1 MKKIVLV
8 DDAPIANFIMKRL
21 INTAMPEATV
31 TDFTSSQAALDAL
44 DSIQPDII
52 FLDLNMPLMN
62 GWEFLEGM
70 KAREMYYKVVILSSS
85 TSELDRQQSINYSNV
100 AGYFVKPLEK
110 TQIVQILRGMIL

>member
-62 GWEFLEGM
+62 GWELLEAM
-70 KAREMYYKVVILSSS
+70 KAREIYYKVVILSSS
-85 TSELDRQQSINYSNV
+85 TSELDRQQSINYSNE